1 MAVAA
6 WPVCGAAT
14 ESENILFCDR
24 VSKSKDKAS
33 IYTWNEYAIRSFGT
47 DGLVSID
54 YNSNLTSTNLVLAP
68 V

>member
-14 ESENILFCDR
+14 ESENILFCGR
-24 VSKSKDKAS
+24 VSKEEAS

-54 YNSNLTSTNLVLAP
+54 YNSNLTSTYLFSIVS
-68 V
+68 